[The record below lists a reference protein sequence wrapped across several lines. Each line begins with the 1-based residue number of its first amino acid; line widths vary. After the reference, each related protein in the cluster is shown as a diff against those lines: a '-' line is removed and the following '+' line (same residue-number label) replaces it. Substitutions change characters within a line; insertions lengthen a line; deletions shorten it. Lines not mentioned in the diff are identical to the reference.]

1 MIGNQG
7 LYAFARQGLQ
17 LPNADRELARDEV
30 VAIGSCLQLSV
41 AGAAMMEQWLDSS
54 DGQEAVF
61 QALKGLKERG
71 VITVPAGVR
80 LSHRKQLPLRRVLF
94 PRLYHLWKPGTFY
107 FPPQISFRD
116 SSE

>member
-80 LSHRKQLPLRRVLF
+80 LLDKTIAIAE
-94 PRLYHLWKPGTFY
+94 GTFS
-107 FPPQISFRD
+107 QTISPLEAWDILF
-116 SSE
+116 SSSNFIQGFE